1 LSPLEDPE
9 NSAARATDGIRP
21 PFPYGSRFKS
31 KAQELPV
38 EQPPAQK
45 YPAREHRTQESTA
58 RKSSTRASSTQES
71 SRRLRDT
78 LPRALGLPNAL
89 FGVDI
94 RTPVTVGFLAA
105 VALLL
110 VILVLDFRRPDP
122 ASSFAADVQRF
133 TAALPPASPDRQP
146 RDQPSNEDVAKPAI
160 EQLRGLLASPGGPA
174 AQADRDPSD
183 ELLLRRFME
192 WRLKSSSAENA
203 Q

>member
-1 LSPLEDPE
+1 LSRLEDPE
-9 NSAARATDGIRP
+9 NSPARAAGGIQP
-21 PFPYGSRFKS
+21 PVPYGSRLKS
-31 KAQELPV
+31 KAEELLV

-45 YPAREHRTQESTA
+45 YTAREHRAQESTA
-58 RKSSTRASSTQES
+58 RKSSARASSTQES

-78 LPRALGLPNAL
+78 LLPDAL

-110 VILVLDFRRPDP
+110 VILVLDFRQPDP

-146 RDQPSNEDVAKPAI
+146 QDQPSNEDTAKPAI
-160 EQLRGLLASPGGPA
+160 EQLRGLLASSGGPA
-174 AQADRDPSD
+174 AKADRDPSD
-183 ELLLRRFME
+183 ELLRRFMQ

>member
-1 LSPLEDPE
+1 LSRLEDPE
-9 NSAARATDGIRP
+9 NSPARAAGGIQP
-21 PFPYGSRFKS
+21 PVPYGSRLKS
-31 KAQELPV
+31 KAEELLV

-45 YPAREHRTQESTA
+45 YTAREHRAQESTA

-105 VALLL
+105 VAL
-110 VILVLDFRRPDP
+110 VLVLDFRRPDP
-122 ASSFAADVQRF
+122 ASSFAADVERF

-146 RDQPSNEDVAKPAI
+146 QDQPSNEDTAKPAI
-160 EQLRGLLASPGGPA
+160 EQLRGLLASSGGPA
-174 AQADRDPSD
+174 GQADRDPSD
-183 ELLLRRFME
+183 ELLQRFMQ

>member
-1 LSPLEDPE
+1 LSRLEDPE
-9 NSAARATDGIRP
+9 NSPARAAGGIQP
-21 PFPYGSRFKS
+21 PVPYGSRLKS
-31 KAQELPV
+31 KAEELLV

-45 YPAREHRTQESTA
+45 YTAREHRAQESTA

-78 LPRALGLPNAL
+78 LPRALGLPDAL

-94 RTPVTVGFLAA
+94 RTPVTVGFLTA

-110 VILVLDFRRPDP
+110 VILVLDFRQPDP

-146 RDQPSNEDVAKPAI
+146 QDQPSNEDTAKPAI
-160 EQLRGLLASPGGPA
+160 EQLRGLLASSGGPA
-174 AQADRDPSD
+174 GQADRDPSD
-183 ELLLRRFME
+183 ELLQRFMQ